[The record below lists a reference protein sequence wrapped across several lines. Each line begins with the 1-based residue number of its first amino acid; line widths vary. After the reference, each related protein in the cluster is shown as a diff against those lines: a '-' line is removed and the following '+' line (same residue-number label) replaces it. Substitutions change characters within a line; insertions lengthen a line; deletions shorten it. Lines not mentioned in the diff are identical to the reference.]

1 MLSPHRLPLPPALA
15 GDRRAF
21 GGRAGSL
28 SAYLDGPAGAT
39 PLLLIHSVN
48 AAASAYE
55 VKPIYDR
62 LRRERRVVAI
72 DLPGFGFADRRPR
85 DYTLRL
91 YADAVHDALDL
102 VAEESGAAPV
112 DIVALSLA
120 GEFAARAI
128 TEAPARARTLTLV
141 TPTGFSRATPLQ
153 GAPESSREVPGVL
166 RALRVPLWRRA
177 LYDALTSRPSI
188 RYFLQR
194 TYGRKEIDEALVDY
208 DYLTARQPDA
218 EHAPLAFLSARLFSR
233 DVRAVYARLK
243 LPVWVPHATRGDFK
257 DFSAAN
263 WAQARANWRF
273 EALPTGALPHFE
285 MPDAF
290 ADNLRAFLAAH
301 G

>member
-1 MLSPHRLPLPPALA
+1 MLYSHRLSLPPALA
-15 GDRRAF
+15 GDRRVF
-21 GGRAGSL
+21 DGRAGRL
-28 SAYLDGPAGAT
+28 NAYLDGPAGT
-39 PLLLIHSVN
+39 PPLLLIHSVN

-72 DLPGFGFADRRPR
+72 DLPGFGFADRRAR

-102 VAEESGAAPV
+102 VAEDSGARPV

-128 TEAPARARTLTLV
+128 TEAPARVRTLTLV
-141 TPTGFSRATPLQ
+141 TPTGFSSATPLQ

-166 RALRVPLWRRA
+166 RALRVRLWRRA
-177 LYDALTSRPSI
+177 LYDALTTRPSI
-188 RYFLQR
+188 RYFLRR
-194 TYGRKEIDEALVDY
+194 TYGRKEVDEALVDY

-233 DVRAVYARLK
+233 DVRAVYACLK

-257 DFSAAN
+257 DFSAAD
-263 WAQARANWRF
+263 WARARANWRF

-285 MPDAF
+285 LPDAF
-290 ADNLRAFLAAH
+290 ADKLRAFLAAH
-301 G
+301 S

>member
-1 MLSPHRLPLPPALA
+1 MLYSHRLSLPPALA
-15 GDRRAF
+15 GDRRVF
-21 GGRAGSL
+21 DGRAGRL
-28 SAYLDGPAGAT
+28 SAYLDGPAGT
-39 PLLLIHSVN
+39 PPLLLIHSVN

-72 DLPGFGFADRRPR
+72 DLPGFGFADRRAR

-91 YADAVHDALDL
+91 YANAVHDALDL
-102 VAEESGAAPV
+102 VAEDSGARPV

-128 TEAPARARTLTLV
+128 TEAPGRVRTLTLV
-141 TPTGFSRATPLQ
+141 TPTGFSSATPLQ

-188 RYFLQR
+188 RYFLRR
-194 TYGRKEIDEALVDY
+194 TYGRKEVDEALVDY

-233 DVRAVYARLK
+233 DVRAVYAGLK

-257 DFSAAN
+257 DFSAVD
-263 WAQARANWRF
+263 WARARANWSF

-285 MPDAF
+285 LPDAF
-290 ADNLRAFLAAH
+290 ADKLRAFLAAH
-301 G
+301 S

>member
-1 MLSPHRLPLPPALA
+1 MLYSHRLSLPPALA
-15 GDRRAF
+15 GDRRVF
-21 GGRAGSL
+21 DGRAGRL
-28 SAYLDGPAGAT
+28 SAYLDGPAGT
-39 PLLLIHSVN
+39 PPLLLIHSVN

-72 DLPGFGFADRRPR
+72 DLPGFGFADRRAR

-91 YADAVHDALDL
+91 YANAVHDALDL
-102 VAEESGAAPV
+102 VAEDSGARPV

-128 TEAPARARTLTLV
+128 TEAPARVRTLTLV
-141 TPTGFSRATPLQ
+141 TPTGFSSATPLQ

-188 RYFLQR
+188 RYFLRR
-194 TYGRKEIDEALVDY
+194 TYGRKEVDEALVDY

-218 EHAPLAFLSARLFSR
+218 EHAPLAFLSARLFSQ
-233 DVRAVYARLK
+233 DVRAVYACLK

-257 DFSAAN
+257 DFSAAD
-263 WAQARANWRF
+263 WARARANWRF

-285 MPDAF
+285 LPDTF
-290 ADNLRAFLAAH
+290 ADKLRAFLAAH